1 MKGQPLV
8 VRSPIDWSTLAEATR
23 GPDADK
29 QWCSIGIVTADDAGQ
44 IVQFREDLGQPLVSV
59 TLVPTN
65 VPTYCRVGSA
75 VAGNGEGE
83 WHPFVLGDE
92 VVVLIP
98 QGHEGAGCVI
108 VSRLNNKLDAFPM
121 DSVAG
126 QDPTTNTFAFS
137 RRRTPYVQEYAGPV
151 ILRSAL
157 SSALISIDAVG
168 AITLKD
174 SENAALQISADL
186 IGFVGPSDSTK
197 GTSPE
202 FLLQLDLT
210 HRHFAVQV
218 GDAVMTLS
226 ASDASPEINTISV
239 PGAFVLG
246 TIGNP
251 AIEHVATTESTANV
265 LEKLFIELAA
275 IISADPAPLTG
286 TSLASLLVAW
296 MAAPTFPACWATAA
310 STPIGSVSASLPGVL
325 AGLFAAPSQKP
336 QGIPYQQFPGIGAPG
351 FLVG

>member
-151 ILRSAL
+151 VLRSAL
-157 SSALISIDAVG
+157 SSALISIDALG

-174 SENAALQISADL
+174 SENAALQLSADL
-186 IGFVGPSDSTK
+186 IGFVGPSDAAK

-226 ASDASPEINTISV
+226 ASDASPEVNTITV
-239 PGAFVLG
+239 PGAM
-246 TIGNP
+246 TIGTLGNGTL
-251 AIEHVATTESTANV
+251 EHAATTESVANV
-265 LEKLFIELAA
+265 LEKFTQQLAL
-275 IISADPAPLTG
+275 IIGATGAGTG
-286 TSLASLLVAW
+286 TAIGTAITTWLVS
-296 MAAPTFPACWATAA
+296 PSFPAVWALANEAPIGSQSPSLPEVIASIFAA
-310 STPIGSVSASLPGVL
+310 STQKS
-325 AGLFAAPSQKP
+325 GLGPTQLD
-336 QGIPYQQFPGIGAPG
+336 PGIGCAG
-351 FLVG
+351 LVIG